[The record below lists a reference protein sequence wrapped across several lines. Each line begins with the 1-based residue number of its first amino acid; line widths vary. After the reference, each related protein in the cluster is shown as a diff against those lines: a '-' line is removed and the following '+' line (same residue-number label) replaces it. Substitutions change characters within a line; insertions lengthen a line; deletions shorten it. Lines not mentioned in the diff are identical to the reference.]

1 MHPLLWASLSQ
12 QSFPVITSQVPF
24 VLPLQSALLGSFHRQ
39 GSWGCSCGYHFSL
52 PNHRSHHSP
61 TSPLGHLKATESPE
75 MAPLGA
81 GTPSLKPTGSLL
93 MLSSPFHLPVGFI
106 FCSPRPPLPPAHP
119 GHSHCHLSCSW
130 SPPDTSAPHPMHR
143 LSHLQ
148 ILKICLV
155 APPPPQLVPALAHHC
170 S

>member
-1 MHPLLWASLSQ
+1 MLEAASGRHPLPAFF
-12 QSFPVITSQVPF
+12 SFPAITSQVPF
-24 VLPLQSALLGSFHRQ
+24 VLRLLPSSGKLGMLMWVPLLSTKPQIPPQPHISTG
-39 GSWGCSCGYHFSL
+39 
-52 PNHRSHHSP
+52 
-61 TSPLGHLKATESPE
+61 TSLKATESPE

-93 MLSSPFHLPVGFI
+93 MLSSPLHLPVAL
-106 FCSPRPPLPPAHP
+106 SSALPDLLLPPAHP

-130 SPPDTSAPHPMHR
+130 SPPDTPAPHPMHR

-148 ILKICLV
+148 ILKICLE